1 MAQMPKAINY
11 QAVAR
16 NAQGQALTNQTIK
29 VRLSI
34 VSSASGNPTL
44 YSETRSVTTNALG
57 LFNVQIGSA
66 GAIAT
71 TGNFSTINWVN
82 NTSATKSLKVEL
94 DVNNSG
100 VFTDMGSQSL
110 VTVPYA
116 FGADQ
121 AINALN
127 IGGHYVD
134 TNTPAKGDILKWD
147 GSAWV
152 PSALA
157 KSYYVSQ
164 ELVGTVVNQSLGF
177 AFLGTPTEVT
187 LTAGQVVTVVLSAS
201 LGCSTGSATSVGVAP
216 AYQPIGSSSVTA
228 FSGLQYGTIASI
240 SGKTFVTV
248 TGMFTVV
255 EAGATLKEGEI
266 RAGTYKIG
274 FGVRNTSQTP
284 INNNNG
290 LNGFIMVQ

>member
-1 MAQMPKAINY
+1 MKQFFLSMVLSLIIAGAMAQMPKAINY

-110 VTVPYA
+110 VTCLMRLGP
-116 FGADQ
+116 
-121 AINALN
+121 
-127 IGGHYVD
+127 
-134 TNTPAKGDILKWD
+134 TR
-147 GSAWV
+147 
-152 PSALA
+152 PSM
-157 KSYYVSQ
+157 
-164 ELVGTVVNQSLGF
+164 
-177 AFLGTPTEVT
+177 P
-187 LTAGQVVTVVLSAS
+187 
-201 LGCSTGSATSVGVAP
+201 
-216 AYQPIGSSSVTA
+216 
-228 FSGLQYGTIASI
+228 
-240 SGKTFVTV
+240 
-248 TGMFTVV
+248 
-255 EAGATLKEGEI
+255 
-266 RAGTYKIG
+266 
-274 FGVRNTSQTP
+274 
-284 INNNNG
+284 
-290 LNGFIMVQ
+290 